1 MKKLLVLFAIPFLFA
16 CTDNDKVAGA
26 STVETENAAID
37 SAFVVRVFNSD
48 STPAK
53 GMAASLRPAWYVRSI
68 DSSAKDISTELRTDS
83 LGRIVLQKIP
93 NEKMFLEIVNE
104 GEGLFTALNQGE
116 IRHGEIA
123 EFILEKC
130 GSLSGK
136 VDLPKGEKFAWVQA
150 YGTDKLI
157 KTDSTGSFKFESL
170 PPAKYRVRT
179 LVSENEAAIGE
190 GTFEISAGKESK
202 AGKLEKPSEEPLELW
217 PNSRTFETEEVASE
231 WMLPLADTTIVFV
244 RLDSSN
250 FNFGEAMAN
259 GNDLRFTDQN
269 GQKLRSKIASWDDSL
284 MNAKIMVRLEGCEG
298 VESIQMYWGRKAS
311 ADINDTEIWEGIS
324 DSLRLALNSVTLIDF
339 ESGKLESAF
348 KYADGS
354 TRNWYYGSQDTSVV
368 TAPSIDNVEEA
379 FEKDETRGGTVF
391 HWEATSQSK
400 YLWSMVASR
409 ISKHPTNISGL
420 DSASFYAKGKGE
432 LGFVFEVL
440 DEPTGKVKYVDSLT
454 GEWKRYSLTPADF
467 VEGDSLYGNMG
478 WDFVK
483 PRTTTLTFWI
493 VGNAEVWLDDIR
505 LYGINRDDFN

>member
-1 MKKLLVLFAIPFLFA
+1 MKKLLALLAIPVLFA
-16 CTDNDKVAGA
+16 CTDNDKVAGV

-48 STPAK
+48 STPAI
-53 GMAASLRPAWYVRSI
+53 GLVASLRPAWYVRSI
-68 DSSAKDISTELRTDS
+68 DSSAKDISTEVKTDS
-83 LGRIVLQKIP
+83 MGRIVLKKLP
-93 NEKMFLEIVNE
+93 NEKMFLEVISE
-104 GEGLFTALNQGE
+104 GEGLFTAINQGD
-116 IRHGEIA
+116 IKKGEVA
-123 EFILEKC
+123 EFTLEEC

-136 VDLPKGEKFAWVQA
+136 VDLPEGESFAWVQA

-179 LVSENEAAIGE
+179 LVSEDMAAIGE
-190 GTFEISAGKESK
+190 GTFDISAGEENK
-202 AGKLEKPSEEPLELW
+202 AGKLKKPSDEPLDLW
-217 PNSRTFETEEVASE
+217 PNTREIEMEEVASD
-231 WMLPLADTTIVFV
+231 WMLPLADTTVVFV
-244 RLDSSN
+244 RLDSS
-250 FNFGEAMAN
+250 FNFSESMKN
-259 GNDLRFTDQN
+259 GNDLRFTDQSGN
-269 GQKLRSKIASWDDSL
+269 VLRSKIVSWDDTL
-284 MNAKIMVRLEGCEG
+284 FNAKIMVRLEGSED

-311 ADINDTEIWEGIS
+311 ADINDTNIWEGIS
-324 DSLRLALNSVTLIDF
+324 DSLVQVLNSVTLIDF

-348 KYADGS
+348 KYADGL

-400 YLWSMVASR
+400 YLWSMIASR
-409 ISKHPTNISGL
+409 ISKHPTNLSGL

-440 DEPTGKVKYVDSLT
+440 DEPTGKVKYVDTLT

-467 VEGDSLYGNMG
+467 EEGDDKYGNKG

-483 PRTTTLTFWI
+483 PRTTTLTFWV
-493 VGNAEVWLDDIR
+493 VGNAEIWLDDIR
-505 LYGINRDDFN
+505 LYGVNRDDFN

>member
-1 MKKLLVLFAIPFLFA
+1 MKKLLVLLAIPALFA
-16 CTDNDKVAGA
+16 CTDNDKVAGV

-48 STPAK
+48 STPAI
-53 GMAASLRPAWYVRSI
+53 GLVASLRPAWYVRSI
-68 DSSAKDISTELRTDS
+68 DSSAKDISTEVKTDS
-83 LGRIVLQKIP
+83 MGRIVLKKLP
-93 NEKMFLEIVNE
+93 NEKMFLEVISE
-104 GEGLFTALNQGE
+104 GEGLFTAINQGD
-116 IRHGEIA
+116 IKKGEVA
-123 EFILEKC
+123 EFTLEEC

-136 VDLPKGEKFAWVQA
+136 VDLPEGESFAWVQA

-179 LVSENEAAIGE
+179 LVSEDMAAIGE
-190 GTFEISAGKESK
+190 GTFDISAGEENK
-202 AGKLEKPSEEPLELW
+202 AGKLKKPSDEPLDLW
-217 PNSRTFETEEVASE
+217 PNTREIEMEEVASD
-231 WMLPLADTTIVFV
+231 WMLPLADTTVVFV

-250 FNFGEAMAN
+250 FNFSESMKN
-259 GNDLRFTDQN
+259 GNDLRFTDQSGN
-269 GQKLRSKIASWDDSL
+269 VLRSKIVSWDDTL
-284 MNAKIMVRLEGCEG
+284 FNAKIMVRLEGSED

-311 ADINDTEIWEGIS
+311 ADINDTNIWEGIS

-400 YLWSMVASR
+400 YLWSMIASR

-440 DEPTGKVKYVDSLT
+440 DEPTGKVKYVDTLT
-454 GEWKRYSLTPADF
+454 GEWKRYSLTPEDF
-467 VEGDSLYGNMG
+467 VEGDGKYGNMG

-483 PRTTTLTFWI
+483 PRTTTLTFWV
-493 VGNAEVWLDDIR
+493 VGNAEIWLDDIR
-505 LYGINRDDFN
+505 LYGVNRDDFN